1 MLPLGRMKRA
11 MPQETV
17 ESLLGRML
25 TDERF
30 RERVFS
36 RPWQE
41 LGKYDLLE
49 HERESLTNLDRVQL
63 LFELLSEYLDP
74 RIVRG

>member
-1 MLPLGRMKRA
+1 MTRA

-25 TDERF
+25 RDERF
-30 RERVFS
+30 RERLFR
-36 RPWQE
+36 RPRQE
-41 LGKYDLLE
+41 LERYDLLE
-49 HERESLTNLDRVQL
+49 HERESLTNLERVQL
-63 LFELLSEYLDP
+63 LFELLSEHLDP

>member
-1 MLPLGRMKRA
+1 MKRA

-17 ESLLGRML
+17 ECLLGRML

-30 RERVFS
+30 RERLFR
-36 RPWQE
+36 RPRQE
-41 LGKYDLLE
+41 LDRFDLLE
-49 HERESLTNLDRVQL
+49 HERESLTKLEPVQL
-63 LFELLSEYLDP
+63 LFELLSEHLDP